1 MKTKQILLIEQPK
14 QLEIMVT
21 PQDTENRIIRPKKWD
36 KLKTYIKA
44 HKTVYITTG
53 AVIIGA
59 IVGGLIVASAKNKEI
74 DDLVEDNA
82 DLDAQNYGRGLELD
96 LALDRID
103 ELEGE
108 LTNLHENYSWVNNGK
123 GL

>member
-1 MKTKQILLIEQPK
+1 M
-14 QLEIMVT
+14 
-21 PQDTENRIIRPKKWD
+21 
-36 KLKTYIKA
+36 
-44 HKTVYITTG
+44 
-53 AVIIGA
+53 
-59 IVGGLIVASAKNKEI
+59 GGLIVASAKNKEI